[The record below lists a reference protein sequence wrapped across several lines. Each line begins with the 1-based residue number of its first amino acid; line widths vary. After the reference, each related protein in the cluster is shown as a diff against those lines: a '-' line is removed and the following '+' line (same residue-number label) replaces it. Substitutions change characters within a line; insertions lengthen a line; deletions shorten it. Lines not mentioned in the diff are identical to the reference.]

1 MTNVNALYDDLAH
14 INAMKAHLLIQRQQY
29 AEATDQGSAK
39 QREFWECRRKL
50 DGLKIQLKAQGS
62 GKEQWLKRE
71 VADVEAEYDSLG
83 QEVEQLLRMKDDLN
97 QEIWLQEH
105 AIANNHLLNHITL
118 KGVLEH
124 QDNINQAAAEVERIN
139 QLIQDQTP
147 LINALTTAELPLNSL
162 LEQKEDILADIA
174 AGTSSEKEL
183 DEINQHIEQVQANIE
198 QAQEKADRAK
208 AAKIGLERKLEE
220 ANQVLA
226 GLEDKSQGVR
236 ECLLHALAE
245 EEGQNYFK
253 IADQLQ
259 RSFVRM
265 MGLHALIQQHSPKRT
280 GICMNNRELRI
291 PGFRIGCADQYLSE
305 KDTWFF
311 DWDKQFGYGHAE
323 RESMTVE
330 LQKLKDAGVTII

>member
-14 INAMKAHLLIQRQQY
+14 IDAMKEHLLIQKQQY
-29 AEATDQGSAK
+29 TETTGKASES
-39 QREFWECRRKL
+39 QREVWKCRVKL
-50 DGLKIQLKAQGS
+50 DGLKIQLKAQDGN
-62 GKEQWLKRE
+62 KEQWLVQQVAE
-71 VADVEAEYDSLG
+71 VEDEYDRLA
-83 QEVEQLLRMKDDLN
+83 QETEQLSRRQQELN
-97 QEIWLQEH
+97 EEILLQEH
-105 AIANNHLLNHITL
+105 AIANNHLLNHVTL

-124 QDNINQAAAEVERIN
+124 QDNISQAAAEVERIN

-183 DEINQHIEQVQANIE
+183 DDINQQIEQVQANIE

-253 IADQLQ
+253 IAEQLQ
-259 RSFVRM
+259 KSFVRL
-265 MGLHALIQQHSPKRT
+265 MGLHALIQQQSPKRI

-291 PGFRIGCADQYLSE
+291 PGFRLGSAGQYMTE

-311 DWDKQFGYGHAE
+311 DWDKKFAYGNSE

-330 LQKLKDAGVTII
+330 LQKLKHAGVTII

>member
-1 MTNVNALYDDLAH
+1 MEDEYDRLAQE
-14 INAMKAHLLIQRQQY
+14 AEQLSRRQQ
-29 AEATDQGSAK
+29 E
-39 QREFWECRRKL
+39 
-50 DGLKIQLKAQGS
+50 
-62 GKEQWLKRE
+62 
-71 VADVEAEYDSLG
+71 
-83 QEVEQLLRMKDDLN
+83 LN
-97 QEIWLQEH
+97 EEILLQEH
-105 AIANNHLLNHITL
+105 AIANNHLLNHVTL

-124 QDNINQAAAEVERIN
+124 QENISQAEAEVERIN

-183 DEINQHIEQVQANIE
+183 DEVNQQIEQVQVNIK
-198 QAQEKADRAK
+198 QAKVKADRAK

-226 GLEDKSQGVR
+226 GLQGKTQGVR

-259 RSFVRM
+259 KSFVRL
-265 MGLHALIQQHSPKRT
+265 MGLHALIQQQSPKRI

-291 PGFRIGCADQYLSE
+291 PGFKLASAGHYMNE

-311 DWDKQFGYGHAE
+311 DWDKKFAYGHSE

-330 LQKLKDAGVTII
+330 QQKLKNAGVTII